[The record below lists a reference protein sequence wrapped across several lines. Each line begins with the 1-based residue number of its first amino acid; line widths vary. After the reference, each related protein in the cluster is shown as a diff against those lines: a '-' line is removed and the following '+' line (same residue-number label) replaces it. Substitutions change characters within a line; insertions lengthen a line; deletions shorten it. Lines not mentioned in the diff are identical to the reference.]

1 MLKRFRQASLIHYLK
16 EFKIDFHCLKSQ
28 KFILITA
35 NHFLNSLD
43 ISGERH
49 YYENCKLKERLN
61 KATRQQQQF
70 ISVFPLSRLIFL
82 RFLFLRLKV
91 PNLHHL
97 RAIILARFT
106 ASTTYVH
113 YTYVSPL
120 LHL

>member
-49 YYENCKLKERLN
+49 YYENCKLKELLN

-91 PNLHHL
+91 PNLHRL

-106 ASTTYVH
+106 ANTTYVH

>member
-16 EFKIDFHCLKSQ
+16 EFKTDFHCLKSQ

-97 RAIILARFT
+97 RATILARFT